1 MGVNSGH
8 TYYLNLDSIK
18 KKDGYV
24 YWFDLTDY
32 PKPNKFGDASVHV
45 YHQGDCKLFRY
56 KDLMLTF
63 FKKPMGQGIGQPF
76 DPPKPKWDKPHPGS
90 IIETILKG
98 VCQYA
103 K

>member
-18 KKDGYV
+18 KKDGFV

-45 YHQGDCKLFRY
+45 FHQGDCKLFRY

-76 DPPKPKWDKPHPGS
+76 DLSKPKWDKPHPDS
-90 IIETILKG
+90 IVETILKG
-98 VCQYA
+98 VCEYA
-103 K
+103 N